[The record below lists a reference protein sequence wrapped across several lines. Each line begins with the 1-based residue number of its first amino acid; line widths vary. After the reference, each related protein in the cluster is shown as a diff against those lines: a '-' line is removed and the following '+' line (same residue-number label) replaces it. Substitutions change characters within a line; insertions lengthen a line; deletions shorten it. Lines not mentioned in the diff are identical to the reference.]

1 MPISDPVRIVTLAAS
16 LALLSAP
23 ALSGQEAGEV
33 GAPAADPADV
43 ESIDAI
49 VTAAYDV
56 ISGPAGPRD
65 WDRLRSLFA
74 PGATLVP
81 TAPGPQGK
89 TSPRVLTVEDFIRV
103 AGASFSQNP
112 FYEVETGR
120 TSERFGNVASVMS
133 GYASRR
139 DPADEEPFQRGVNAF
154 TLLHDGERWYVLS
167 IAWDI
172 DRPGNPIPD
181 TYR

>member
-1 MPISDPVRIVTLAAS
+1 MPILDPVRIVTLAAS
-16 LALLSAP
+16 LVLLSAP
-23 ALSGQEAGEV
+23 ALSGQQVRDLVPPE
-33 GAPAADPADV
+33 ADPADV

-49 VTAAYDV
+49 VTATYDV

-65 WDRLRSLFA
+65 WDRFRSLFA
-74 PGATLVP
+74 PGATLAP
-81 TAPGPQGK
+81 TAPGPQGG
-89 TSPRVLTVEDFIRV
+89 TSLRVLTVEDFIRV

-112 FYEVETGR
+112 FYEIETGR
-120 TSERFGNVASVMS
+120 TSERFGNVASLMS

-154 TLLHDGERWYVLS
+154 TLLHDGERWHVLS

-172 DRPGNPIPD
+172 DRPGNPVPD
-181 TYR
+181 VYR

>member
-1 MPISDPVRIVTLAAS
+1 MLIFDPVRIVTLAAALVL
-16 LALLSAP
+16 LAVTAV
-23 ALSGQEAGEV
+23 SGQEAGEV
-33 GAPAADPADV
+33 EPPAADPADV

-49 VTAAYDV
+49 VTAAYEA

-65 WDRLRSLFA
+65 WDRFRSLFA
-74 PGATLVP
+74 PAATLAP
-81 TAPGPQGK
+81 TAPGPERE
-89 TSPRVLTVEDFIRV
+89 TSLRVLTVEDFIGV
-103 AGASFSQNP
+103 AGASFSENP

-154 TLLHDGERWYVLS
+154 TLLHDGERWHVLS

-181 TYR
+181 AYR